1 MNGCPF
7 LHDDSGR
14 WRGTMLSVACILE
27 SVQSKENYELP
38 RVVKS
43 NCEAPLHNIFNM
55 ADGSTSLKEV

>member
-1 MNGCPF
+1 
-7 LHDDSGR
+7 
-14 WRGTMLSVACILE
+14 MLPVTCILE